1 MTRAKSRV
9 AVALQ
14 FACEARAVV
23 ASCAANND
31 NLGVNDMRMMLV
43 ALVAL
48 SGVSHAALAAD
59 NTKPSAAT
67 EAANAALAAT
77 LNFEDKQ
84 DFDFATRGLI
94 AAPTEAAIKNADGS
108 ILRNFA
114 ADKQFTGPAPAS
126 VNPSL
131 WRNSVLNARAGLY
144 EVMPGIYQI
153 RGFDLSNMTVIVGKT
168 GYILVDPLTTM
179 ETAAAGLALVRAK
192 LGNKPVTG
200 IIYTH
205 SHADHFGGARGV
217 VDAADVKSGK
227 VPIYAPEHFMDHA
240 ISENVIAGNAMGR
253 RADYMFGNLLDRDP
267 YGITSV
273 GLGAE
278 RAGGT
283 VTLIPPTHEV
293 KTTGET
299 AVIDGVRFEFQMA
312 PNSEAPAE
320 MNFYLPDFKALCM
333 AETANGA
340 MHNVLTPRG
349 ALVRDSKLWAGY
361 LTEAVRRYGDTSQV
375 VFTSHFWP
383 RWGNAEVK
391 SYLGAHRDAYKYLH
405 DQSVRMMNM
414 GMTGPEIAENVALPP
429 VLARAWF
436 NRGNYGSLKF
446 NARAVYQ
453 RYMGFFDGNPTS
465 LDPLTRVEAGKH
477 YVAAMGGAKKVLSLA
492 ATAHKAGDYRWE
504 ATLLTHLVFA
514 EPDNAAAKA
523 ALAGAYDQL
532 AYQAEAAPQRNFYLT
547 GALELRNGILPS
559 KAAASDV
566 LELTTSLPLSDLL
579 DALAIRVVPERA
591 LGKPFSIKINLDNG
605 ENALVTVENGVM
617 FHEMNIDAPADAT
630 LTAKRMAFLGLI
642 GGVAKPADLIKAG
655 ALTITGDQPT
665 LGRFTGLFEA
675 PQRNFPIVTPLVPIA
690 GK

>member
-1 MTRAKSRV
+1 
-9 AVALQ
+9 
-14 FACEARAVV
+14 
-23 ASCAANND
+23 
-31 NLGVNDMRMMLV
+31 MRMMLV

-48 SGVSHAALAAD
+48 SGVSHAALAAE
-59 NTKPSAAT
+59 NTRPSAAT

-77 LNFEDKQ
+77 LNFDDKQ

-94 AAPTEAAIKNADGS
+94 AKPADSVIRNKAGDV
-108 ILRNFA
+108 IRNFA
-114 ADKQFTGPAPAS
+114 EDAQFKGATPAT

-131 WRNSVLNARAGLY
+131 WRNGVLNANYGLF
-144 EVMPGIYQI
+144 EVVPGIYQI
-153 RGFDLSNMTVIVGKT
+153 RGFDLSNMTIIVGKT
-168 GYILVDPLTTM
+168 GYVIVDPLTTA
-179 ETAAAGLALVRAK
+179 ETAAAGLALMRAK
-192 LGNKPVTG
+192 FGNKPVTG
-200 IIYTH
+200 MIYTH

-227 VPIYAPEHFMDHA
+227 VPIYAPQHFMQHA

-253 RADYMFGNLLDRDP
+253 RADYMFGNLLDRGPD
-267 YGITSV
+267 GIVSN
-273 GLGAE
+273 GLGAA

-293 KTTGET
+293 TTTGET

-333 AETANGA
+333 AETANGM

-349 ALVRDSKLWAGY
+349 ALVRDSKEWSGY
-361 LTEAVRRYGDTSQV
+361 LTEALRRYGDTSDV
-375 VFTSHFWP
+375 VFTSHLWP
-383 RWGNAEVK
+383 RWGNATIK
-391 SYLGAHRDAYKYLH
+391 SYLAVHRDAYKYLH

-414 GMTGPEIAENVALPP
+414 GMTGPEIAEAITLPP

-446 NARAVYQ
+446 NSRAVYQ

-465 LDPLTRVEAGKH
+465 LDPLTRVEAGKR
-477 YVAAMGGAKKVLSLA
+477 YVAAIGGAKKVLALA

-514 EPDNAAAKA
+514 EPDNMAAKQ
-523 ALAGAYDQL
+523 ALAGAYDQM
-532 AYQAEAAPQRNFYLT
+532 AYQAESGPQRNFYLT
-547 GALELRNGILPS
+547 GALELRHGMLPS
-559 KAAASDV
+559 KAAASDT

-579 DALAIRVVPERA
+579 DAMAIRVVPERA
-591 LGKPFSIKINLDNG
+591 LDNPFSIKINLDNG

-617 FHEMNIDAPADAT
+617 FHEMNVDAPADAT
-630 LTAKRMAFLGLI
+630 ITAKRMAFLGLI
-642 GGVAKPADLIKAG
+642 GGVANPADLIKSG
-655 ALTITGDQPT
+655 ALTITGDRPT
-665 LGRFTGLFEA
+665 LARFTGLFEA
-675 PQRNFPIVTPLVPIA
+675 PKRNFPIVTPLVPVA
-690 GK
+690 AN

>member
-1 MTRAKSRV
+1 
-9 AVALQ
+9 
-14 FACEARAVV
+14 
-23 ASCAANND
+23 
-31 NLGVNDMRMMLV
+31 MRMMML

-48 SGVSHAALAAD
+48 PWVSHAALAAD
-59 NTKPSAAT
+59 NAAPSAAT
-67 EAANAALAAT
+67 IAANAALAAT
-77 LNFEDKQ
+77 LDFTDRQ
-84 DFDFATRGLI
+84 DFEFATRGLI
-94 AAPTEAAIKNADGS
+94 AAPKDTAIRDAEGRV
-108 ILRNFA
+108 LRNFA
-114 ADKQFTGPAPAS
+114 GDAQFTGPAPAS

-153 RGFDLSNMTVIVGKT
+153 RGFDLSNMTIIVGKT
-168 GYILVDPLTTM
+168 GYILVDPLTTT

-200 IIYTH
+200 LIYTH

-217 VDAADVKSGK
+217 VDSADVKSGK
-227 VPIYAPEHFMDHA
+227 VPVYAPEHFMDHA

-253 RADYMFGNLLDRDP
+253 RADYMFGNLLERGP
-267 YGITSV
+267 LGITSV

-283 VTLIPPTHEV
+283 VSLIAPTHDV

-361 LTEAVRRYGDTSQV
+361 LTEAVRRYGDSSQV

-391 SYLGAHRDAYKYLH
+391 SYLSVHRDAYKYLH

-414 GMTGPEIAENVALPP
+414 GLTGPEIADQIALPP

-453 RYMGFFDGNPTS
+453 RYLGFFDGNPTS
-465 LDPLTRVEAGKH
+465 LEPLTRVDAGKRT
-477 YVAAMGGAKKVLSLA
+477 VAAMGGAGKVLALA
-492 ATAHKAGDYRWE
+492 ASAHKAGDYRWE

-514 EPDNAAAKA
+514 EPDNTAAKS
-523 ALAGAYDQL
+523 ALANAYDQL
-532 AYQAEAAPQRNFYLT
+532 GYQAEAAPQRNFYLT
-547 GALELRNGILPS
+547 GAQELRGGIRPPR
-559 KAAASDV
+559 AFTSDTT
-566 LELTTSLPLSDLL
+566 ELTTSLPLSDLL
-579 DALAIRVVPERA
+579 DAMAIRVVPERA
-591 LGKPFSIKINLDNG
+591 LGKPFTLKINLDSG
-605 ENALVTVENGVM
+605 ESALVSVGNGVM
-617 FHEMNIDAPADAT
+617 FHEMGVDVPADAT
-630 LTAKRMAFLGLI
+630 ITARRMAFLGLI
-642 GGVAKPADLIKAG
+642 GGVAKPADLIAAG
-655 ALTITGDQPT
+655 ALTIALDTAVQEAAEPT
-665 LGRFTGLFEA
+665 SRFWGKLLRSRSATVGLTLVCLFVLLA
-675 PQRNFPIVTPLVPIA
+675 LAGPAVVGWDPIGTSWTTV
-690 GK
+690 